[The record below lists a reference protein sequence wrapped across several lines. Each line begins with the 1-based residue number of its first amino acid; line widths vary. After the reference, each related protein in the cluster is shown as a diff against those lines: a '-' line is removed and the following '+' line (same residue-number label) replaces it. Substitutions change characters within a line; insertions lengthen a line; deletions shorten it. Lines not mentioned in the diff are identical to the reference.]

1 MKKLAIVLFLIPL
14 WAQEPPKA
22 ADASS
27 SAAAPE
33 VQNQSKAAP
42 GSGSAGTGTA
52 PTATAPAATPGDQA
66 AAPAAQAGAPAGQN
80 AAPAAQTTAPAAQK
94 PASDN
99 WLQGSI
105 QFGYRWIPNITGS
118 NSTYRSVINLGE
130 GPKLQDANLTILSPS
145 KRFFDRAD
153 IQASSWG
160 DPYNTLRADVQKD
173 GAYRLT
179 VDYRNIAYFNF
190 LPSYA
195 DPTVGQGILLDQN
208 SFDTRIRSLDVQ
220 LDVHLN
226 KWITPYLGF
235 SHNSQYGRG
244 ITDFQNF
251 ITAFPVASL
260 YSDLTNNY
268 RAGVRM
274 EMGAYHLTLEQ
285 GGTTFKD
292 DQGASDSQP
301 EPGNFLGTFL
311 GKKFSLNSLSELY
324 RVRGDSIY
332 TKGLLAANP
341 FSWMSVTG
349 QFIYAK
355 PSTNIDYTEASTGN
369 FYLQRILQF
378 YNSGQDV
385 LLGDANMPH
394 ITGSVTVEIRPVR
407 RLRVVEYWM
416 TDRFHNAS
424 DALLVENLLLSG
436 GQLTDQQLLNDRMV
450 LNTNRNEVD
459 AYYDVTSKLTV
470 RGGYRFEWGDSD
482 VRAPILTG
490 LGMESANLRRHV
502 GIAGFN
508 YRIGQKFRVTGDA
521 EGSSSDQIF
530 FRTSLQDYQKAHIR
544 GSYDF
549 SPEWRFAGDFSLL
562 NNSNPNP
569 NVRLDYS
576 AKIESASVFYTPK
589 SAKWANLLVDYS
601 RSAVYS
607 NVLYLVP
614 QTFSPTP
621 SIYRENGHSL
631 STLATVKWITLG
643 GTLFI
648 SSGSRPTTYYQPLV
662 RATVPIRKHVQWINE
677 WRWYSMSELFYT
689 FENFQTNQFMSS
701 LRLTR

>member
-1 MKKLAIVLFLIPL
+1 MKLLASLIVLIPL
-14 WAQEPPKA
+14 WAQETPKPADSESGGAPA
-22 ADASS
+22 AQD
-27 SAAAPE
+27 
-33 VQNQSKAAP
+33 QSKAAQDT
-42 GSGSAGTGTA
+42 SAPQA
-52 PTATAPAATPGDQA
+52 SASQAPATQ
-66 AAPAAQAGAPAGQN
+66 
-80 AAPAAQTTAPAAQK
+80 APAAQTAAAPPPAQPAAT
-94 PASDN
+94 DR
-99 WLQGSI
+99 WVQGSI
-105 QFGYRWIPNITGS
+105 QLGYRWIPNIDGS
-118 NSTYRSVINLGE
+118 FGTYRSVINLGQ
-130 GPKLQDANLTILSPS
+130 GPKLLDADLTLLSPS

-153 IQASSWG
+153 FHASSWG

-173 GAYRLT
+173 GLYRLT

-195 DPTVGQGILLDQN
+195 DPTIGQGILLDQN
-208 SFDTRIRSLDVQ
+208 SFDTRIRTLDVQ
-220 LDVHLN
+220 LDVHMN
-226 KWITPYLGF
+226 KWFTPYLGF
-235 SHNSQYGRG
+235 EQNSQYGRG
-244 ITDFQNF
+244 ITDFQSF
-251 ITAFPVASL
+251 ITSYPVASS
-260 YSDLTNNY
+260 YSDRTQTY
-268 RAGVRM
+268 RAGVRL

-292 DQGASDSQP
+292 DQGASDSQK

-311 GKKFSLNSLSELY
+311 GSTLPLTSLSELY

-355 PSTNIDYTEASTGN
+355 PRTDINYTEAATGT

-378 YNSGQDV
+378 YNSGQDI
-385 LLGDANMPH
+385 LMGDANMPH
-394 ITGSVTVEIRPVR
+394 VTGSLTIELRPLR
-407 RLRVVEYWM
+407 RLRVVEYWL

-424 DALLVENLLLSG
+424 DALLVENLLIAG
-436 GQLTDQQLLNDRMV
+436 APLTDQQLLNDRLV
-450 LNTNRNEVD
+450 LNTNREEVD
-459 AYYDVTSKLTV
+459 AYYDLTSKLTL
-470 RGGYRFEWGDSD
+470 RGGYRFEWGDAD

-490 LGMESANLRRHV
+490 QAFESAILRRQV

-508 YRIGQKFRVTGDA
+508 FRIGQKFRVTGDA
-521 EGSSSDQIF
+521 EGSSADQTF

-544 GSYDF
+544 GRYDF
-549 SPEWRFAGDFSLL
+549 SPQWRFAADFSLL

-576 AKIESASVFYTPK
+576 AKIESASVFYAPK
-589 SAKWANLLVDYS
+589 SYKWANLLLDYS
-601 RSAVYS
+601 RSSVYS

-614 QTFSPTP
+614 QTFTPTP

-631 STLATVKWITLG
+631 SALASIKWITAG

-648 SSGSRPTTYYQPLV
+648 SSGSRPTTYYQPLI
-662 RATVPIRKHVQWINE
+662 RATVPIRKHVEWISE

-689 FENFQTNQFMSS
+689 FENFQTNQFMTSI
-701 LRLTR
+701 RLTR